1 MLDPG
6 ERPLL
11 FGFLTAA
18 LLAVLLRY
26 IPGDLI
32 GTNGARGIGLAVFG
46 TAIVWLSY
54 QTRDSASIFRFFL
67 GGLLG
72 ILVVFFLALKF

>member
-6 ERPLL
+6 ERPRL

-26 IPGDLI
+26 IPGDLV
-32 GTNGARGIGLAVFG
+32 GSNGARGIGLAVFG
-46 TAIVWLSY
+46 TAIAWLSY
-54 QTRDSASIFRFFL
+54 RTRDSGSVFQFFL

-72 ILVVFFLALKF
+72 ILAVFFIALKF